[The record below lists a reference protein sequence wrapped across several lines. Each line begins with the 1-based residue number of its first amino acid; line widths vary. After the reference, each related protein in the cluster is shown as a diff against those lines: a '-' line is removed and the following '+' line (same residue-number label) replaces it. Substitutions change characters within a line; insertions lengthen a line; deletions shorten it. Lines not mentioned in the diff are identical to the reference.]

1 MIMEMLDIILRHYVK
16 ALESC
21 ENVEIPTK
29 LQYCKM
35 RTYHDIISYI
45 SSNYQYIL
53 FESKYRKR
61 EFSVIKKMFQEK

>member
-1 MIMEMLDIILRHYVK
+1 MIIEIFDIILRHYVK

-21 ENVEIPTK
+21 ENVEISTK

-45 SSNYQYIL
+45 STNYQYIL
-53 FESKYRKR
+53 FESKYRER
-61 EFSVIKKMFQEK
+61 EVSVIKKMFQEK